1 VPTNWT
7 LRPARAADAPHMAAV
22 LADAVW
28 GLTGDTYSAAQKQAW
43 VNSVRSEY
51 IQSLIALAQHDVWV
65 AEGAGDL
72 LAFGALHVDEVSYL
86 YVRPSCAR
94 RGLGSRILGVLEQA
108 ARHRGAPR
116 LYVRSSL
123 NAQGFYQRHGFH
135 VVRHLILVREGM
147 PMPSVEMAKRL

>member
-1 VPTNWT
+1 MPTNWT

-72 LAFGALHVDEVSYL
+72 LAL
-86 YVRPSCAR
+86 AR
-94 RGLGSRILGVLEQA
+94 CTST
-108 ARHRGAPR
+108 
-116 LYVRSSL
+116 
-123 NAQGFYQRHGFH
+123 
-135 VVRHLILVREGM
+135 
-147 PMPSVEMAKRL
+147 K